1 MDTDSPDRFA
11 QLMEML
17 GAWSLAIALIAIGW
31 DVSAPQE
38 PVAPPTAVADVQT
51 PLRPVTSAQP

>member
-17 GAWSLAIALIAIGW
+17 GAWSLAIALIAIGC

-38 PVAPPTAVADVQT
+38 PVAPSSALADLQT
-51 PLRPVTSAQP
+51 PM